1 MTEFRSDEL
10 YLKGR
15 LQIETALG
23 ALAYTGINPDAQ
35 QKLQTFLNVHS
46 QLSGSEDQNDLS
58 IYLQGDTVEKEKADI
73 FASLDALGDS
83 ESATK
88 ETRIFAIALRETLQ

>member
-1 MTEFRSDEL
+1 MEFKSDEL

-35 QKLQTFLNVHS
+35 QRLQTFLDVHS
-46 QLSGSEDQNDLS
+46 QLSNGEDQMTLPS
-58 IYLQGDTVEKEKADI
+58 TYKA
-73 FASLDALGDS
+73 
-83 ESATK
+83 
-88 ETRIFAIALRETLQ
+88 RW